1 MFNIAKVA
9 APSAVLLGVIL
20 LIANVEK
27 TYDLGIIPYALIVG
41 GICVLMI
48 LALSGNRQQSPFCR
62 IGFHKFIEVGQ
73 DSGDM
78 PLYIYRCERCGT
90 EKKVIK
96 AI

>member
-1 MFNIAKVA
+1 MFKIAKVA
-9 APSAVLLGVIL
+9 APFAVLLGVIL
-20 LIANVEK
+20 LVANVEK
-27 TYDLGIIPYALIVG
+27 TYDLGIVPYALIIG

-48 LALSGNRQQSPFCR
+48 LALSGNKQQSPLCR

-73 DSGDM
+73 DSRDM

-96 AI
+96 VI